1 MADTKAIANRIKSI
15 RDTKKITNAMYLISS
30 TKFRK
35 IRKNLDDVRPYFRK
49 LREEIG
55 DIIDSGLVKKSRYL
69 APDDPKETAK
79 KDDGRKNTCGILVIT
94 AEKGLAGAYN
104 QNVIRK
110 ALALIEKYPD
120 HELFVVGE
128 YGRHYFNTHHIAFDT
143 DFNYTDLEPT
153 LYLARMIAG
162 YVMDRY
168 DRGLLSEIHVVYT
181 DFRNGLTSEAVQMK
195 MMPFEKSHFSK
206 YSRGEALEEF
216 EYVPS
221 PLEVMER
228 CIPVYC
234 IGVIYSILVYS
245 FSCEQNDRMMAMDS
259 ANKNAD
265 KLLEELTI
273 RYNHLRQNA
282 ITQEITEISASV
294 KAGQRQ

>member
-1 MADTKAIANRIKSI
+1 MIANRIKSI
-15 RDTKKITNAMYLISS
+15 RDTRKITNAMYLISS

-35 IRKNLDDVRPYFRK
+35 MRKTLDDVRPYFQK

-55 DIIDSGLVKKSRYL
+55 NIIDSGLVKKSRYL
-69 APDDPKETAK
+69 APDETEEIE
-79 KDDGRKNTCGILVIT
+79 DGQEDTTHTCGILVIT

-110 ALALIEKYPD
+110 ALSVMEQYPD

-128 YGRHYFNTHHIAFDT
+128 YGRHYFSTHNIPYDE

-168 DRGLLSEIHVVYT
+168 DKGLLSGIRVVYT
-181 DFRNGLTSEAVQMK
+181 DFRNALVSEAVEMRL
-195 MMPFEKSHFSK
+195 MPFKKSHFSE
-206 YSRGEALEEF
+206 YSRGEAMEEF

-221 PLEVMER
+221 PIKVMER

-265 KLLEELTI
+265 KLMDELTI
-273 RYNHLRQNA
+273 QYNHLRQNA

-294 KAGQRQ
+294 KASHRQ